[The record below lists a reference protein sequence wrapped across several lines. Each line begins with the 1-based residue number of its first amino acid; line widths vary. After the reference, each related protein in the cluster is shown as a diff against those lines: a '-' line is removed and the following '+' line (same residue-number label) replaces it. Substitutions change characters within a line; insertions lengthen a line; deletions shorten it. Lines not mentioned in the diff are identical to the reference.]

1 MKQLPILIL
10 LTSFIS
16 LLPGCYIIKKAVYNI
31 PGTDVVSPPPLPLSE
46 ITIPYSGSSIKGWLN
61 KTSPSSDSTPVVL
74 LLHGTSENLQTMLQM
89 KTFAEFAKMKV
100 HLLAID
106 YPGYGNSS
114 GTPSEKNLVES
125 ADSAF
130 SFLKCNFP
138 SNPKFITGFTLG
150 AAVAVQVGLK
160 YQSEIKGIALISPW
174 VSIDSMV
181 AHRYPR
187 WMVSVFLKEKYANI
201 PIVEDL
207 EIPVLVLHGE
217 MDRSVPFLQGKKIAD
232 ALPQLKKWQLLKG
245 TSQENVFTNYKFWES
260 LTTFINYPEIDWSQR
275 E

>member
-1 MKQLPILIL
+1 MIRQ
-10 LTSFIS
+10 
-16 LLPGCYIIKKAVYNI
+16 AVYNI
-31 PGTDVVSPPPLPLSE
+31 PRTDVVSPPPMPLSE
-46 ITIPYSGSSIKGWLN
+46 ITIPYSGGSITGWLN
-61 KTSPSSDSTPVVL
+61 KTSPSNDSTPVVL
-74 LLHGTSENLQTMLQM
+74 FLHGGSENLQTLLQVRI
-89 KTFAEFAKMKV
+89 FAEFAKMRV

-114 GTPSEKNLVES
+114 GTPSEKSLIES

-130 SFLKCNFP
+130 VHMKNLFP
-138 SNPKFITGFTLG
+138 SNPKFIAGFTLG
-150 AAVAVQVGLK
+150 AAVAVQTGLK
-160 YQSEIKGIALISPW
+160 YQSDIKGIALISPW
-174 VSIDSMV
+174 VSLDSMV

-187 WMVSVFLKEKYANI
+187 WMVTMFLKEKYANI

-207 EIPVLVLHGE
+207 DVPVLVFHGE
-217 MDRSVPFLQGKKIAD
+217 MDRSVPFVQGKKIAD

-260 LTTFINYPEIDWSQR
+260 LAAFLNYPEIDWSQR